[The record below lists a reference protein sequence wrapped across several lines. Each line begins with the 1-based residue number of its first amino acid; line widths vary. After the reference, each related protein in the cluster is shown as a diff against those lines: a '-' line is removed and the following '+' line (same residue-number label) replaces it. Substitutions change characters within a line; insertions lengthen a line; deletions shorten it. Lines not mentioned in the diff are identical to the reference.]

1 MPASTIF
8 FSTLESLVKFPI
20 DGCLCYSHVAE
31 AQSFCVPAHVA
42 LPPKILPSRMGPGTD
57 CRDRRLRG
65 CSSLELVAL
74 DSCYAGFLF
83 PLLGWV
89 FPHDKCCFHC
99 LETLLTFI
107 IAGVGPRSGDSSK
120 ECISLQCHFLAV
132 LDNSSNSPH
141 LQSGLFFFFFFLSQG
156 INISTADS

>member
-141 LQSGLFFFFFFLSQG
+141 LQSGLFFFFFFF
-156 INISTADS
+156 